1 MGGMDTDDLRCV
13 DIVTAGDDSRLN
25 VWATVLEN
33 SGAQVA
39 TYTLEPS
46 TLDWKP
52 ETPKYEN
59 YRALLVTPKP

>member
-1 MGGMDTDDLRCV
+1 VKVSWCGMGGMDADDLRCV

-39 TYTLEPS
+39 T
-46 TLDWKP
+46 
-52 ETPKYEN
+52 
-59 YRALLVTPKP
+59 

>member
-1 MGGMDTDDLRCV
+1 MGGMDADDLRCV

-39 TYTLEPS
+39 TQ
-46 TLDWKP
+46 
-52 ETPKYEN
+52 TPNPKTQ
-59 YRALLVTPKP
+59 ALNPKPCTRAAVLEN